1 MLGRGLVRRCA
12 RCGSGGLF
20 RRWVSMV
27 DHCPRCGHG
36 YERSD
41 GFWLGSIMLNNA
53 ATFGA
58 VLVVFAGTMIVTW
71 PDVPWNWLLVGVMAT
86 AVVVPI
92 VFHPISRTLWVA
104 MEMAVRPLSDD
115 EAGAATARRLL
126 NDETR
131 AVEARDPS

>member
-1 MLGRGLVRRCA
+1 
-12 RCGSGGLF
+12 
-20 RRWVSMV
+20 
-27 DHCPRCGHG
+27 
-36 YERSD
+36 
-41 GFWLGSIMLNNA
+41 MLNNA